1 MTVRDL
7 RELLMQ
13 FPDDA
18 VIFEERGGESRQLNR
33 SDVRSTFQVFD
44 ADSGNMIHTM
54 DQQPSDPSLNWLSKC
69 PMFIIFGAWS

>member
-18 VIFEERGGESRQLNR
+18 VIFEERDSECRQLQR
-33 SDVRSTFQVFD
+33 SDVRVALQVCD
-44 ADSGNMIHTM
+44 ADSGMMLNAR
-54 DQQPSDPSLNWLSKC
+54 DNQPSDPSQAWLAKC
-69 PMFIIFGAWS
+69 PEFIIFGAWS